1 MTQIDKGSHNPSI
14 QLDMDWTTLLRSQ
27 QADFIQRLNSG
38 LLLRCQTVGQHS
50 ELTVISG
57 ERLRQ
62 LRDVCWQMAEKY
74 KRMSSVRDVFINNMK
89 GKLAEEVVKA
99 RLAGLVTEVDYE
111 KRLSGDGK
119 VDFRLSS
126 EPSIGIQVKARHG
139 SIDSV
144 QWWIDQEEI
153 TKNAVLVCILI
164 QEEVHE
170 AQNEYNLITAGF
182 LPTNMINMSN
192 GKASVGVEQLL
203 YSGGLR
209 SYLESVKPDYL
220 TPSSQQSQH
229 NYQAP
234 QRIQERPEQVQAT
247 TQYKTLEKTQYFW
260 EEKPQVVSAPIHE
273 FPDLALSVEIL
284 KEAIANGERIGICGH
299 YDADGISGTALLLRT
314 LRWLGAD
321 VDYIIPSRMKEGYG
335 INKRIIEEF
344 ADEGIGLV
352 LTVNNG
358 IYAHEAITKAVEL
371 GMTVIITDRYGLPPE
386 LPYADAIVNPK
397 LLPESSPY
405 RDLGGVGVAFILAVS
420 LAQELGRLQ
429 GLTDQLLELFT
440 LGTLSVIN
448 EPIPLR
454 GINLR
459 WVERG
464 LHLLHQPQVLGIQ
477 TLMEMC
483 WVDDWKA
490 LRLEDI
496 SFHLGFPIEAVSRIS
511 DPQIAIELLTTND
524 QGIAKKRAMQCIQI
538 SQKLL
543 QLCQYIEREAIAS
556 IEQSDIDLGEES
568 VIVVVQP
575 DWHHGAISIVASRLA
590 KHYEMPVFIGTYE
603 DLAEQYIRGSAW
615 GVPGFDVFE
624 ALLSCWDLLERF
636 GGHKLV
642 GGFSL
647 RAEYLEEL
655 CSRLRTYVL
664 PG

>member
-1 MTQIDKGSHNPSI
+1 
-14 QLDMDWTTLLRSQ
+14 MDWTTPLRSQ
-27 QADFIQRLNSG
+27 QADFIQRLKSG
-38 LLLRCQTVGQHS
+38 CVLHCETEGQHS

-57 ERLRQ
+57 ESLKQ
-62 LRDVCWQMAEKY
+62 LRDFCWQMADKY

-119 VDFRLSS
+119 VDFRLTSD
-126 EPSIGIQVKARHG
+126 PSIGIQVKARHG

-153 TKNAVLVCILI
+153 TKNTLLVCILI

-170 AQNEYNLITAGF
+170 AQTEYNLITAGF
-182 LPTNMINMSN
+182 LPTNIINVSH

-209 SYLESVKPDYL
+209 SYLESVQPDYL

-234 QRIQERPEQVQAT
+234 QQIQERPAQVQTT

-260 EEKPQVVSAPIHE
+260 EEKPQVVPAPIHE
-273 FPDLALSVEIL
+273 FPDLGLSVEIL
-284 KEAIANGERIGICGH
+284 KEALATGERIGICGH
-299 YDADGISGTALLLRT
+299 YDADGITGTALLLRT

-321 VDYIIPSRMKEGYG
+321 VNYIIPSPLKEGYG

-344 ADEGIGLV
+344 AREGIGLV

-358 IYAHEAITKAVEL
+358 IYAHETITRAAQL
-371 GMTVIITDRYGLPPE
+371 GMKVIITDRYGLPRE
-386 LPYADAIVNPK
+386 LPDADAFVTPK
-397 LLPESSPY
+397 QLAESSPY
-405 RDLGGVGVAFILAVS
+405 RALGGVGVAFILAVS

-448 EPIPLR
+448 DPIPLR

-464 LHLLHQPQVLGIQ
+464 LPLLHQPQVLGIQ

-483 WVDDWKA
+483 WTDDWKA
-490 LRLEDI
+490 LSLGDI
-496 SFHLGFPIEAVSRIS
+496 SFHLGLPIEAVCRMS
-511 DPQIAIELLTTND
+511 DPQIAVELLTTND
-524 QGIAKKRAMQCIQI
+524 RQIAEERAMQCMQI

-543 QLCQYIEREAIAS
+543 QICQHIEREAIAS
-556 IEQSDIDLGEES
+556 IEQRDIDLGEES
-568 VIVVVQP
+568 VIVIVQP
-575 DWHHGAISIVASRLA
+575 DWHHGAISIVASRLV
-590 KHYEMPVFIGTYE
+590 KRYEMPVFIGTYE
-603 DLAEQYIRGSAW
+603 DLAQQYIRGAAW
-615 GVPGFDVFE
+615 GVPGFDVSE
-624 ALLSCWDLLERF
+624 ALVFCKHLLERF

-642 GGFSL
+642 CVFSL
-647 RAEYLEEL
+647 RAEHLEEL
-655 CSRLRTYVL
+655 RSRLRTYAL
-664 PG
+664 QTR